1 MKGDVIAIELRI
13 NCSDRKKERETHA
26 HDNKTATVNEIP
38 SFLYSISVLQ
48 LLTIKFLSLLH
59 IFCEESMKE
68 NRICA
73 FKMIQNVI
81 ENDAEIDYN
90 CEKATWE
97 FKHQL
102 DYWIKRSKFI

>member
-1 MKGDVIAIELRI
+1 
-13 NCSDRKKERETHA
+13 
-26 HDNKTATVNEIP
+26 
-38 SFLYSISVLQ
+38 
-48 LLTIKFLSLLH
+48 
-59 IFCEESMKE
+59 MKE